1 MITPEEQA
9 ELIELRKIKEE
20 YISLF
25 PRLEFFQENKGYWAT
40 LFFIPQDLG
49 FEHMTLKKKGNP
61 NMDVFHRDGISMTKA
76 ESGDWIIQRAEE
88 RMFFKINN
96 KFEAY
101 IILRSL
107 GFDFDNLNANE
118 KEMPTL
124 D

>member
-1 MITPEEQA
+1 MTPEEQA

-49 FEHMTLKKKGNP
+49 FEHMVLKKKGHP

-107 GFDFDNLNANE
+107 GLDFDNLNANE